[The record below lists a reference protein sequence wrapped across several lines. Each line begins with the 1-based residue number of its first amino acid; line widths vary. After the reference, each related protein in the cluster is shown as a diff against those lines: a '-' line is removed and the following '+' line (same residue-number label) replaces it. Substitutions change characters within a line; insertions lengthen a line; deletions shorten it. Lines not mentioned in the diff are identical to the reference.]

1 MASVNRILS
10 RNVHYNQCLT
20 GKFPTQKNRELIG
33 AYQGIKSAYQ
43 GSFLPDQGG
52 VPWLLSPRSESL
64 AEVVLG
70 LVCRDEPEDYR
81 LIFRIYGIDA
91 V

>member
-1 MASVNRILS
+1 M
-10 RNVHYNQCLT
+10 
-20 GKFPTQKNRELIG
+20 
-33 AYQGIKSAYQ
+33 
-43 GSFLPDQGG
+43 
-52 VPWLLSPRSESL
+52 PWLLSPRSESL